1 MTSYATS
8 PQNFLW
14 ITFRASRNLDS
25 YPTGTNHLTTG
36 IPRRARCVKVSCE
49 LEQKLRETGGVW
61 EFGDTQDPAS
71 WPGLRDA

>member
-14 ITFRASRNLDS
+14 ITFSVRIRKN
-25 YPTGTNHLTTG
+25 TGTS
-36 IPRRARCVKVSCE
+36 RRARCVKASCE

-61 EFGDTQDPAS
+61 EFDDAQDPAS